1 MLYQLFDKM
10 SHQQEDVVDDTQEE
24 YINVNEVAEEV
35 ADDDQA
41 PPDEEDEEME
51 LDDEHETL
59 EIDMSNNSW
68 TYFDKHTDSIFTI
81 FSHPKLPMVLT
92 GGGDNTAYLWT
103 THTQPPRFVGEITGH
118 KESVISG
125 GFTADGKFV
134 VTADM
139 KDRKSVV

>member
-92 GGGDNTAYLWT
+92 VVYLLFFHILNCQWY
-103 THTQPPRFVGEITGH
+103 
-118 KESVISG
+118 
-125 GFTADGKFV
+125 
-134 VTADM
+134 
-139 KDRKSVV
+139 

>member
-1 MLYQLFDKM
+1 M

-103 THTQPPRFVGEITGH
+103 THTQPQDLLAKSLDIKSLLYLEGLLQ
-118 KESVISG
+118 
-125 GFTADGKFV
+125 TASLLLLQ
-134 VTADM
+134 T
-139 KDRKSVV
+139 

>member
-1 MLYQLFDKM
+1 M

-81 FSHPKLPMVLT
+81 FSS
-92 GGGDNTAYLWT
+92 G
-103 THTQPPRFVGEITGH
+103 
-118 KESVISG
+118 VISII
-125 GFTADGKFV
+125 FLLASFPSTIANDLLV
-134 VTADM
+134 VSFSE
-139 KDRKSVV
+139 KSSTL

>member
-1 MLYQLFDKM
+1 MGNYWRDIRTFVADTYLSRNHYNPEKKFEAHPRLLIYFLLLYQLFDKM

-51 LDDEHETL
+51 LDDEHEIL

-68 TYFDKHTDSIFTI
+68 TYF
-81 FSHPKLPMVLT
+81 
-92 GGGDNTAYLWT
+92 
-103 THTQPPRFVGEITGH
+103 
-118 KESVISG
+118 
-125 GFTADGKFV
+125 
-134 VTADM
+134 
-139 KDRKSVV
+139 